1 MVRAVSTRGLVQ
13 WKTDEFGL
21 EQVNT
26 VIKKPYVTKSH
37 KHHILLPNHSSP
49 KIGLYKLSSL
59 QYHWYDSA
67 MKSDHCSMKTSGE

>member
-26 VIKKPYVTKSH
+26 VIKKPYVTKSQTS
-37 KHHILLPNHSSP
+37 HSF
-49 KIGLYKLSSL
+49 
-59 QYHWYDSA
+59 A
-67 MKSDHCSMKTSGE
+67 KSQFTKDRPIQIEFAAIPLV